1 MQDTLELT
9 ELIDKDV
16 VNFNLAATSKEEAIK
31 ELTDLLFKK
40 GSVSSKNEFLNDVFK
55 RENQGQTGI
64 GNGIAIPHGKSE
76 SVTRTMI
83 AIGRS
88 KVDLNWETID
98 EEPVYNVILF
108 AVKGQDKN
116 DLHLKLLAKIAGSLA
131 DEDVCSSFKKSE
143 NFTEV
148 MNLFETN

>member
-76 SVTRTMI
+76 SVTRI
-83 AIGRS
+83 LSASCRS
-88 KVDLNWETID
+88 KVHFNWEKID
-98 EEPVYNVILF
+98 EQPVYNVILF
-108 AVKGQDKN
+108 AVKGQDKI
-116 DLHLKLLAKIAGSLA
+116 D
-131 DEDVCSSFKKSE
+131 
-143 NFTEV
+143 
-148 MNLFETN
+148 